1 MSSDYFF
8 GGAALHKPTLR
19 LTFVT
24 ELLIKTA
31 S

>member
-8 GGAALHKPTLR
+8 GGVALHKPTLR
-19 LTFVT
+19 LISVT
-24 ELLIKTA
+24 ELIKTA